1 MRDLVPVERLD
12 VVEGEWSPAG
22 PPALPLPT
30 LEELVER
37 FLAGHDVRANSRGT
51 YRRQLRE
58 FTQWAERQGLQLTDM
73 RREHVLGYRAYLEG
87 QAGAAGEGLSSY
99 SVAGYLTAVRR
110 LFTWLEAER
119 LYPNVARGVK
129 GPKRPRGHKKDI
141 LTEEQLR
148 ACLEAVTHDPR
159 LGEHER
165 ARNYALFNLMART
178 GLRDIEAARA
188 SYGDMRRVEGERVLY
203 VHGKGRDEAD
213 EFVLITAKAYKP
225 LRAYLDTR
233 PHVWEGSPLFVS
245 HSRRNYGE
253 RLTSR
258 SISRIVKQTLRAAG
272 LDDAR
277 LTAHSLRHSAISM
290 AIRNGA
296 TLEQAQAMA
305 RHGSPATTMIY
316 FHNLDRVKNGAEKF
330 VDF

>member
-1 MRDLVPVERLD
+1 MRELVPVERLD
-12 VVEGEWSPAG
+12 IVEGEWSPAG

-51 YRRQLRE
+51 YSRQLRE
-58 FTQWAERQGLQLTDM
+58 FTKWVGGEGLRLTDI
-73 RREHVLGYRAYLEG
+73 RREHVLGYRAYLEAH
-87 QAGAAGEGLSSY
+87 AGAAGQGLSSY

-119 LYPNVARGVK
+119 IYPNVARGVK

-148 ACLEAVTHDPR
+148 ASLEAIAHDPR

-188 SYGDMRRVEGERVLY
+188 TYGDIRRVEGERVLY

-213 EFVLITAKAYKP
+213 EFVLLTPKAYKP
-225 LRAYLDTR
+225 LRAYLDMR
-233 PHVWEGSPLFVS
+233 PHVWEGSPLFIS
-245 HSRRNYGE
+245 HSRRNLGE

-258 SISRIVKQTLRAAG
+258 SISRIVKNTLRAAG
-272 LDDAR
+272 LDDSR
-277 LTAHSLRHSAISM
+277 LTAHSLRHSAISL

>member
-1 MRDLVPVERLD
+1 MRELVPVERLD
-12 VVEGEWSPAG
+12 IVEGEWSVAG

-37 FLAGHDVRANSRGT
+37 FLVGHDVRAMSRAT

-58 FTQWAERQGLQLTDM
+58 FTKWVGEEGLRLTDV
-73 RREHVLGYRAYLEG
+73 RREHVLGYREYLEKR
-87 QAGAAGEGLSSY
+87 AGAAGEGLSSY

-119 LYPNVARGVK
+119 IYPNVARGVK

-148 ACLEAVTHDPR
+148 SCLEAIAHDPR

-188 SYGDMRRVEGERVLY
+188 SYGNMRRMEGERVLY
-203 VHGKGRDEAD
+203 VQGKGRDEAD
-213 EFVLITAKAYKP
+213 EFVLLTPKAYKP
-225 LRAYLDTR
+225 LRAYLDRRIHGQLDAR
-233 PHVWEGSPLFVS
+233 PYQSFQGIRLARRRVQPGEHVRRHRGDLVPGVGVRRPLLES
-245 HSRRNYGE
+245 HGHDRA
-253 RLTSR
+253 
-258 SISRIVKQTLRAAG
+258 ISQILSAPVCRELQDSNARAA
-272 LDDAR
+272 R
-277 LTAHSLRHSAISM
+277 
-290 AIRNGA
+290 
-296 TLEQAQAMA
+296 
-305 RHGSPATTMIY
+305 
-316 FHNLDRVKNGAEKF
+316 
-330 VDF
+330 

>member
-1 MRDLVPVERLD
+1 MSALVPVERLD
-12 VVEGEWSPAG
+12 IVEGEWSPAG
-22 PPALPLPT
+22 PPAMPLPT

-37 FLAGHDVRANSRGT
+37 FLASHDVRAASRAT

-58 FTQWAERQGLQLTDM
+58 FVKWAGEEGLRLTDI
-73 RREHVLGYRAYLEG
+73 RREQVLGYRAYLEAR
-87 QAGAAGEGLSSY
+87 AGAAGEGLSSY

-110 LFTWLEAER
+110 LFAWLEAER
-119 LYPNVARGVK
+119 LYPNVARVK

-148 ACLEAVTHDPR
+148 ACLEAIAHDPR

-178 GLRDIEAARA
+178 GLRDIEIARA

-203 VHGKGRDEAD
+203 VQGKGRDEAD
-213 EFVLITAKAYKP
+213 EFVLLTAKAYKP
-225 LRAYLDTR
+225 LRAYLDMR

-245 HSRRNYGE
+245 HSRRNMGE

-305 RHGSPATTMIY
+305 RHGSPTTTMIY